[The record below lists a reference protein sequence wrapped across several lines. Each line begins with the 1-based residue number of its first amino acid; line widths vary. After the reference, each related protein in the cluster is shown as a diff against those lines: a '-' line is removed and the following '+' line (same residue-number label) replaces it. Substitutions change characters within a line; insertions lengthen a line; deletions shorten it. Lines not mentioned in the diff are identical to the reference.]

1 MSLSAAVIDAL
12 IAAGVSTEQLG
23 AAMKADLAEREERL
37 RAKRTKDAARQ
48 RKSRASRDVTV
59 TRCDSTDA
67 SPYEDTSTPLSSETQ
82 VSSDG
87 ERAGAR
93 ENPFPRPDWADRG
106 HWRDFMANRKRR
118 RMTNSPTAYSQFL
131 SDAERLADDEWP
143 PGRLLELAAGKG
155 WGSLNKPDENR
166 NGRTHG
172 NRMAGPRPD
181 PTLALVRSAVQAQRE
196 DGGDRW
202 QAGAPLPAGQRGG
215 P

>member
-1 MSLSAAVIDAL
+1 MSLNAATIEFL
-12 IAAGVSTEQLG
+12 LG
-23 AAMKADLAEREERL
+23 KGLTGEDLLEVARRSEARRDPTAAERMARHRER
-37 RAKRTKDAARQ
+37 KAA
-48 RKSRASRDVTV
+48 
-59 TRCDSTDA
+59 TRNDTRNA

-131 SDAERLADDEWP
+131 GDVERLADDEWP

-155 WGSLNKPDENR
+155 WGSINKPDEYR
-166 NGRTHG
+166 NGRTNG
-172 NRMAGPRPD
+172 IGMAGPRPD

-196 DGGDRW
+196 DSGDRW